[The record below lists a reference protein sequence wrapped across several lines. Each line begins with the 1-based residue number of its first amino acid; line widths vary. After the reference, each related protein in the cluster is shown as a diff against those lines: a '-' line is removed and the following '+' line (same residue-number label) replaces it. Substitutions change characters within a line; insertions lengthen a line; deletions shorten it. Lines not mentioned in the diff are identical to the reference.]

1 MNSDFT
7 KAFFGPLRRFVGV
20 LMQQG
25 RVTLDSDAPTSNPDV
40 SRPSPAPDA
49 DTHVATNST
58 PHRKPD

>member
-7 KAFFGPLRRFVGV
+7 KSFFGPLKRFFGV

-25 RVTLDSDAPTSNPDV
+25 RVTLDSDAPTSSPDD
-40 SRPSPAPDA
+40 SEPSPAPV
-49 DTHVATNST
+49 DTHVTTSST